1 MGFLNGIFNNAS
13 STPISDISKEVE
25 EFLVPREEIE
35 ASFKLVRDLIIFTN
49 LRLIIIDKQG
59 VTGKK
64 TEYQSVPY
72 KNISR
77 FSVETMGTLDIDS
90 ELKIWLNGSNEVSI
104 SKSFSK
110 DSSIKDINKLLSLGT
125 LNNSI

>member
-1 MGFLNGIFNNAS
+1 MSFFNGIFNNAS
-13 STPISDISKEVE
+13 STPIADISKEVE